1 MDFHED
7 VNMDGFNIWVGRK
20 DNKII
25 SQFSTLSLRLPLI
38 FLCCFALA
46 SCGHKDTHPG
56 QPVTK
61 RKLVFKQILRNFE
74 PMGMVVRGR
83 KPYQK
88 DQFLQYAVELQTL
101 STQPWKYFTPDSNY
115 SPTRAKPEVWQKP
128 AQFKQ
133 AQQKFIAA
141 SAQLVEGAKTGNM
154 DVIRA
159 DYGKVADSCKA
170 CHREFRG
177 GPR

>member
-1 MDFHED
+1 MP
-7 VNMDGFNIWVGRK
+7 GFKMWLKQMN
-20 DNKII
+20 NKTI
-25 SQFSTLSLRLPLI
+25 SGKFSVLSLRLPLI
-38 FLCCFALA
+38 FFTCVALA
-46 SCGHKDTHPG
+46 SCGHAEKDTHAG

-74 PMGMVVRGR
+74 PMGLVVRGR
-83 KPYQK
+83 KPYEK

-101 STQPWKYFTPDSNY
+101 STQPWKYFTADSNY
-115 SPTRAKPEVWQKP
+115 SPTRAKPVVWQKP
-128 AQFKQ
+128 AEFKQ
-133 AQQKFIAA
+133 AQQTFIAA
-141 SAQLVEGAKTGNM
+141 SAQLVESAKTGNM

-170 CHREFRG
+170 CHRDFRG